1 MTSAA
6 LCSPLTRSLIHWMEF
21 SRFRRGTETFPT
33 QLSALMSP
41 KFSRQPPQITCV
53 LWNQR
58 GAGSGAGG
66 TVMKEAPKLQTHTHT
81 FLVTSCGEN
90 EVLQAKTDRNSV
102 IVLIFT
108 RVKWNYV
115 VLMKKLF
122 FFMLMQLW
130 NYFVFLFR
138 YMYILFI
145 LGDGSLLC
153 GSSWGDVIVILD
165 DMNTIDLIYYIKR
178 CTKTGNTTV

>member
-115 VLMKKLF
+115 VLMKKVFFYVNATVKLF
-122 FFMLMQLW
+122 CFSVSVHVHSVYPGRRVPPLW
-130 NYFVFLFR
+130 LLLRWCDCDFGR
-138 YMYILFI
+138 YEYNWF
-145 LGDGSLLC
+145 DLL
-153 GSSWGDVIVILD
+153 
-165 DMNTIDLIYYIKR
+165 Y
-178 CTKTGNTTV
+178 

>member
-41 KFSRQPPQITCV
+41 KFSRQPRQITCV

-122 FFMLMQLW
+122 FFYVNAIVKLFCFSVSVHVHSVYPGRRVPPLW
-130 NYFVFLFR
+130 LLLRWCDCDFGR
-138 YMYILFI
+138 YEYNWF
-145 LGDGSLLC
+145 DLL
-153 GSSWGDVIVILD
+153 
-165 DMNTIDLIYYIKR
+165 Y
-178 CTKTGNTTV
+178 

>member
-90 EVLQAKTDRNSV
+90 EVLQAKTDRNSYCV
-102 IVLIFT
+102 DFYTCKMKFCGFNEKTFFFYVNAIV
-108 RVKWNYV
+108 
-115 VLMKKLF
+115 KLF
-122 FFMLMQLW
+122 CFSVSVHVHSVYPGRRVPPLW
-130 NYFVFLFR
+130 
-138 YMYILFI
+138 
-145 LGDGSLLC
+145 LL
-153 GSSWGDVIVILD
+153 L
-165 DMNTIDLIYYIKR
+165 R
-178 CTKTGNTTV
+178 

>member
-6 LCSPLTRSLIHWMEF
+6 LCSPLTRSRIHWMEF

-130 NYFVFLFR
+130 NYFVFLFL
-138 YMYILFI
+138 YMYILSI